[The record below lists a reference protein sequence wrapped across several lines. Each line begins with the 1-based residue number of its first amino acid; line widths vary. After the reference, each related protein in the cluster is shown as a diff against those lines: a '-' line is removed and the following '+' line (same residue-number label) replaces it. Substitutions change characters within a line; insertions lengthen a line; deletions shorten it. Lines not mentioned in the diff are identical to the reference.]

1 MKCHGCGVELQTI
14 DPEKSGYVPE
24 HVLETSDE
32 PLCQRCYRITHYGKL
47 NVPIHEEL
55 FLHKIDEVLKNFNK
69 VLYVI
74 DITDFEGTYRKE
86 IMESLKEKE
95 VYFAVTKFD
104 LMPRS
109 LSSVE
114 AQEWLKENLKTDSNH
129 IFLTSSRNGFG
140 LKKLGKFL
148 ESQNEDILVIGVT
161 NVGKSSLVSKF
172 TNTPPTISPF
182 PGTTLGLLKRKI
194 KNSKYYLIDTP
205 GILTNDRVIDLLT
218 PECQAKI
225 LNTNQLS
232 RKTYKINQDRAILI
246 GAYCKIE
253 IEYEAELF
261 PIFQIFAP
269 KNVKFHECK
278 KEKADDLINQRAG
291 DLLVPPC
298 EKTEMNEIE
307 WKEEEFNLT
316 EEKELVILGLAFIN
330 VKRGPFKI
338 KVKVPK
344 NIKVVV
350 RNRLLKPKRGGKMY
364 ES

>member
-1 MKCHGCGVELQTI
+1 MKCYGCGVELQTI
-14 DPEKSGYVPE
+14 DPKKPGYIPE
-24 HVLETSDE
+24 HVLETTEE
-32 PLCQRCYRITHYGKL
+32 PLCQRCFRIKHYGKL
-47 NVPIHEEL
+47 SIPIEEEL
-55 FLHKIDEVLKNFNK
+55 FLHKIDKILKDFNK

-74 DITDFEGTYRKE
+74 DIIDFEGTYRKE
-86 IMESLKEKE
+86 IMDSLKEKE

-114 AQEWLKENLKTDSNH
+114 AQEWLKEMLNTDSSH

-140 LKKLGKFL
+140 LKKLEKFL
-148 ESQNEDILVIGVT
+148 KSLKEDILVIGIT
-161 NVGKSSLVSKF
+161 NVGKSSLISKF
-172 TNTPPTISPF
+172 TNTSPTISPF

-194 KNSKYYLIDTP
+194 KNSKYHLVDTP
-205 GILTNDRVIDLLT
+205 GILTNDRIIDLLT

-232 RKTYKINQDRAILI
+232 RKTYKITQDRAILI
-246 GAYCKIE
+246 GAFCKIE
-253 IEYEAELF
+253 IEFEAEFL

-269 KNVKFHECK
+269 KNVKFHETK
-278 KEKADDLINQRAG
+278 KEKADDLMIQRAG
-291 DLLVPPC
+291 DLLIPPC
-298 EKTEMNEIE
+298 EKAEMKDIE
-307 WKEEEFNLT
+307 WKEERYDLT
-316 EEKELVILGLAFIN
+316 EEKELVIFGLAFIN

-338 KVKVPK
+338 MVKVPK

-350 RNRLLKPKRGGKMY
+350 RNRLLKPKRGGKKH